1 MFSRNSLYFPSF
13 FRYDQFKKQVCVLLQ
28 TLGTESLGG
37 ASSAPAVRN
46 SSHSILKFRKAVI
59 AVMAARRIKMLP
71 HNTKSVFTFTDFQN
85 TQGVVCLGSL
95 KSAKR
100 RRGKPRCVTVII
112 TLYVGKRGLKVGF
125 TASNISRVRVHS

>member
-1 MFSRNSLYFPSF
+1 MFSCTSLYFTSI

-37 ASSAPAVRN
+37 ASAAPAVRN

-100 RRGKPRCVTVII
+100 RRGKSECGSGSCIVFWHQFF
-112 TLYVGKRGLKVGF
+112 L
-125 TASNISRVRVHS
+125 

>member
-1 MFSRNSLYFPSF
+1 M
-13 FRYDQFKKQVCVLLQ
+13 LQ

-37 ASSAPAVRN
+37 ASAAPAVRN

-59 AVMAARRIKMLP
+59 AVMAARRIRLLP
-71 HNTKSVFTFTDFQN
+71 HNTKSVFTFTDLQN

-100 RRGKPRCVTVII
+100 RRGKPQFVKVFNA
-112 TLYVGKRGLKVGF
+112 LYAGRRHLEVSFAAR
-125 TASNISRVRVHS
+125 NISGVLHHSCLCNKNAMMHVRSSLILIIGN